1 MKVRY
6 KDEFGNY
13 YGPITINES
22 IENKYQNGPLTQFFI
37 TPDGDIIHPKRLE
50 LIDKKAERE
59 KDGRVLSI
67 KLLDSGYFLGD
78 DGHIYSFHELDFDIP
93 ENEPEEPEEDEEKK
107 EKEEEKLNPHVYIK
121 GVEGRGKE
129 ILELL
134 QKHGE
139 QAREFTFENPDSY
152 YYIIPSTRKIDYFCN
167 KESIIGSLIT
177 TFYEEITLLERP
189 VKRRVFEIKEGV
201 TKCYQCPLSSF
212 CTKIVEAMKIT
223 KCEEYDL
230 TTLKEIT
237 NEN

>member
-13 YGPITINES
+13 YGPITINEA

-78 DGHIYSFHELDFDIP
+78 EGYIYSFHELDFDIP
-93 ENEPEEPEEDEEKK
+93 ENNPEEE
-107 EKEEEKLNPHVYIK
+107 EEEKLNPHVYIR
-121 GVEGRGKE
+121 GVKGRGEE
-129 ILELL
+129 IFKLL
-134 QKHGE
+134 QQHGA
-139 QAREFTFENPDSY
+139 QVRKFKFEDPDNY
-152 YYIIPSTRKIDYFCN
+152 YYIIPSTREIDYFCD
-167 KESIIGSLIT
+167 KESVIGSLIT
-177 TFYEEITLLERP
+177 TFYEEITLPEQP
-189 VKRRVFEIKEGV
+189 VKRRVFEIKEGI
-201 TKCYQCPLSSF
+201 TKCHQCPLSSF

-230 TTLKEIT
+230 TTLKEIQS
-237 NEN
+237 